1 MSGRCRAIKI
11 LKKDIY
17 RLYTLRP
24 PDPDAKACE
33 VQACAESKNFG
44 GLKVKQQ
51 FDFYFLSSPLFSLFL
66 LILFSFAG
74 HLVVFILV
82 GKVFWK
88 AFRILELGE
97 RKCREVVK
105 QDFTE
110 IFISMLHGFLPF
122 SLVSLTELSSFWN
135 GLKDL
140 FTLHKLADKVVFDLW
155 NWWHHK
161 R

>member
-1 MSGRCRAIKI
+1 MSGHCRAIKS
-11 LKKDIY
+11 LKKAIY

-33 VQACAESKNFG
+33 VRACAESKNFG

-51 FDFYFLSSPLFSLFL
+51 FDFYFSLSLLPPFWLFL

-74 HLVVFILV
+74 HLVGFILV

-122 SLVSLTELSSFWN
+122 SLVSLTELGSFWN

-140 FTLHKLADKVVFDLW
+140 FTLHKLADKVVFDL
-155 NWWHHK
+155 
-161 R
+161 